1 MHKKEKGETVEN
13 RKIRIS
19 QSVGSFCVVLCLLMY
34 AYYARE
40 WERRL
45 SDPLGKTVLSLSRH
59 LVHAGLIFCWMLSVN
74 ARIIQDRIRG
84 YLMAI
89 GGLLIF
95 WLYIRTVKW
104 MFFSED
110 SWQNQYLWY
119 AYYIPM
125 ILIPLIGVFLVQLCD
140 LLLQGGHHLLLGRG
154 PRENMVRPAI
164 DPLFRSAAIKKLAGM
179 Q

>member
-1 MHKKEKGETVEN
+1 MEN
-13 RKIRIS
+13 RKTRLN
-19 QSVGSFCVVLCLLMY
+19 QSVGSLCVVLCLLVY

-59 LVHAGLIFCWMLSVN
+59 LIHAGLIFCWILSVN

-84 YLMAI
+84 YLTAI

-104 MFFSED
+104 MFFLGD

-125 ILIPLIGVFLVQLCD
+125 ILIPLIGVFLVQY
-140 LLLQGGHHLLLGRG
+140 LG
-154 PRENMVRPAI
+154 
-164 DPLFRSAAIKKLAGM
+164 KKETYRLAGNVEASLSSGFFSDRSCV
-179 Q
+179 QQWISSAGIFFPGGKIFRKCLFL

>member
-1 MHKKEKGETVEN
+1 MEN
-13 RKIRIS
+13 RKIRLN
-19 QSVGSFCVVLCLLMY
+19 QSVGSLCVVLCLLVY

-59 LVHAGLIFCWMLSVN
+59 LIHAGLIFCWILSVN

-84 YLMAI
+84 YLTAI

-104 MFFSED
+104 MFF
-110 SWQNQYLWY
+110 L
-119 AYYIPM
+119 
-125 ILIPLIGVFLVQLCD
+125 
-140 LLLQGGHHLLLGRG
+140 
-154 PRENMVRPAI
+154 
-164 DPLFRSAAIKKLAGM
+164 
-179 Q
+179 